1 MKVNE
6 HLLLEFLSTMRD
18 FVDIEVE
25 DQMDGVLPLNEN
37 ACREK
42 VNYVSTVVQTLEQIC
57 GIGPE
62 DYSAKY
68 YCRDCGWVGNEPG
81 FKMRDEVYLTEE
93 CEGEDDKVFF
103 CPRCKVF
110 EISHREG

>member
-25 DQMDGVLPLNEN
+25 DQMDGVFPLNEN

-110 EISHREG
+110 EISLREG

>member
-37 ACREK
+37 ACGK
-42 VNYVSTVVQTLEQIC
+42 
-57 GIGPE
+57 G
-62 DYSAKY
+62 
-68 YCRDCGWVGNEPG
+68 
-81 FKMRDEVYLTEE
+81 
-93 CEGEDDKVFF
+93 
-103 CPRCKVF
+103 
-110 EISHREG
+110 